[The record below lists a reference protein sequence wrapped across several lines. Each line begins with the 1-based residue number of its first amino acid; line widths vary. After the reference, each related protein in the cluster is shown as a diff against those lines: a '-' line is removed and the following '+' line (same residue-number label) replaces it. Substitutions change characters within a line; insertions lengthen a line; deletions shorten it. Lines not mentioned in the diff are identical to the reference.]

1 MLSSEQRTRT
11 AFISPKDRGS
21 LSGLGV
27 CGRCRDHVPN
37 SRAGSALPASFPV
50 GAASRSRSTLTCH
63 SSISGRSPT
72 PEVPFSKKRPESRI
86 NTQGRETPS
95 AEMPLE
101 ISRRWVFF
109 CFPRFLSLC
118 HGENRWSP
126 LSPPPA
132 ASAPPHALIRDV
144 LPPPAHH
151 GWCFF
156 IKSARDV
163 SDIGV
168 CPMGLRWSIPSAFI
182 RSPRVTQHP
191 PAQHPPDLAG
201 LREEAFPSR

>member
-1 MLSSEQRTRT
+1 MRCSRRNSAPAQLYKPS
-11 AFISPKDRGS
+11 KDRGS
-21 LSGLGV
+21 LSGLSV

-86 NTQGRETPS
+86 NIQRRETPS

-109 CFPRFLSLC
+109 LLPQVLISLPRREPVEPSLC
-118 HGENRWSP
+118 
-126 LSPPPA
+126 PPQPHPR
-132 ASAPPHALIRDV
+132 PPM
-144 LPPPAHH
+144 P
-151 GWCFF
+151 
-156 IKSARDV
+156 
-163 SDIGV
+163 
-168 CPMGLRWSIPSAFI
+168 
-182 RSPRVTQHP
+182 
-191 PAQHPPDLAG
+191 
-201 LREEAFPSR
+201 